1 MPILTDSSQTPE
13 VSCSDKRPK
22 IIYPKTLMRQKR
34 SAPNDPTASASQK
47 RSVPTT
53 NQKIFP
59 GFMMPLGSNAFF
71 HTPHQV

>member
-34 SAPNDPTASASQK
+34 SALTTQQRQRPKSEASQQLIK
-47 RSVPTT
+47 NLPMIHDAIRI
-53 NQKIFP
+53 KC
-59 GFMMPLGSNAFF
+59 FF